1 MANITLKGNPVT
13 TIGELPSIG
22 STAPDF
28 TLVKTDL
35 SEATL
40 SDFKGKNV
48 VVSITPSLDTG
59 ICAIAIKQFNKA
71 AAGLTDTVVLTISA
85 DLPFAHKRFCETEGI
100 ENVITLS
107 NYRSP
112 EFGKDYG
119 VLITSGPMKGL
130 LSRSIVI
137 LDKTGKVIYTEQ
149 VSETAQ
155 EPNYDAALSALK
167 S

>member
-22 STAPDF
+22 SMAPDF

-40 SDFKGKNV
+40 SDFKGKKL

-71 AAGLTDTVVLTISA
+71 AAGLTDTTVLTISA

-100 ENVITLS
+100 ENVVTLS

-137 LDKTGKVIYTEQ
+137 LDKTGKVIYNEQ
-149 VSETAQ
+149 VPETAQ
-155 EPNYDAALSALK
+155 EPNYDAALNSLK